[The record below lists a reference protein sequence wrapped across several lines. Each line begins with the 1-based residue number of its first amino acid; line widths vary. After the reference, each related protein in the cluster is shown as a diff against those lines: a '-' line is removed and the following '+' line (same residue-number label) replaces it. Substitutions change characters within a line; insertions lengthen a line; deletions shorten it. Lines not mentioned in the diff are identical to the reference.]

1 MINFKTKS
9 QKTSQDISHWMPL
22 AIFAVAVIGTTL
34 WTRIPQPIAEAP
46 KSLRT
51 SSELTGFRFHQVP
64 LGKTVYE
71 ILATTNLLNGHFFDS
86 SSNRYS
92 VFHAVWEPGSISAS
106 NAFGH
111 PPELCWV
118 GAGFERL
125 SLGQPSQTNLAIS
138 GQNIPF
144 QCRVL
149 RHPALGTPELV
160 LWTACMGGDW
170 YGFDL
175 GSNIETSH
183 EKAGIN
189 AYLKKYRRRFL
200 NQFTIINRMGL
211 NVSSLNAR
219 KQFIR
224 LSQPVTIDWQT
235 SLASLEGFAQRWL
248 DIKSQK

>member
-1 MINFKTKS
+1 MIDLKTKF
-9 QKTSQDISHWMPL
+9 QKTFQDFSHWIPL
-22 AIFAVAVIGTTL
+22 AIFALALIGTTL
-34 WTRIPQPIAEAP
+34 WTRIPQPILEAP

-51 SSELTGFRFHQVP
+51 SLELTGFHFQQVP
-64 LGKTVYE
+64 LSKTVYE
-71 ILATTNLLNGHFFDS
+71 ILATTNLLNGHFFDT

-92 VFHAVWEPGSISAS
+92 VFHAVWEPGSISAP

-111 PPELCWV
+111 PPELCWT

-138 GQNIPF
+138 GVYIPF

-175 GSNIETSH
+175 GSNIDTSK

-189 AYLKKYRRRFL
+189 AYIKKYRRTFFYQSIL
-200 NQFTIINRMGL
+200 INHLGL

-224 LSQPVTIDWQT
+224 LSQPITTDWQT
-235 SLASLEGFAQRWL
+235 SLSSLEEFAQRWL
-248 DIKSQK
+248 VIKS